1 MPAYTVPEA
10 ARYTLV
16 PRATLRSWVVGRPY
30 PTSEGE
36 HFFRPVFALPDRS
49 KRELSFVNLVE
60 AHVLAAIRGHNVPLD
75 KVRNAM
81 SYVRRE
87 FGSQHPLAEH
97 RFQTDGV
104 DLFVEKFEQLINVSR
119 QGQLAMKQLLE
130 ASLRR
135 VEWDSVGI
143 AYRLYPFT
151 RRPVP
156 NAPRSVMIDPNL
168 SFGRPV
174 LAGTGIATAI
184 VAERYKAGE
193 DIDVLAHDYDRA
205 RSDIE
210 EAIRCELRLDAA

>member
-1 MPAYTVPEA
+1 M
-10 ARYTLV
+10 
-16 PRATLRSWVVGRPY
+16 GRRY

-36 HFFRPVFALPDRS
+36 HFFRPVFATPDRN

-60 AHVLAAIRGHNVPLD
+60 AHVLAAIRAQYNLRLD
-75 KVRNAM
+75 RVRDAM
-81 SYVRRE
+81 DYVRKA

-97 RFQTDGV
+97 RFQTNGV
-104 DLFVEKFEQLINVSR
+104 DLFVVKFEQLINVTR
-119 QGQLAMKQLLE
+119 QGQLAMKQVLE

-135 VEWDSVGI
+135 IEWDASGI
-143 AYRLYPFT
+143 ACQLYPFT
-151 RRPVP
+151 RRQIPD
-156 NAPRSVMIDPNL
+156 APKAVLIDPRV

-193 DIDVLAHDYDRA
+193 DIDILAQDYDRA

-210 EAIRCELRLDAA
+210 EAIRCELHLDAA